1 MLLQTSELVFSLL
14 LIYQFRFLERR
25 MGSAKYSAFVLFATV
40 VGWALRVYL
49 LQSGVAKAIASGPYA
64 FMFACFPCAPHAPL
78 PPHSHNRPPQF

>member
-64 FMFACFPCAPHAPL
+64 FMFACFPCAPHPS
-78 PPHSHNRPPQF
+78 PPAATTSRVSF